1 MSNAST
7 TPAGRMRAE
16 DTICAIARL
25 RALQCTMHDG
35 PCTRRTGESHLVRMR
50 SDLESGLLLV
60 VGQPRRRERLART
73 RHAQARTQV
82 VHPLAPVA
90 AQFAARAV
98 RYLVIGI
105 SGASFYAP
113 SGQAVFSTEDVDLFL
128 PLDFLPLDSDNR
140 SRQAA
145 ENYSRKAAMDGKVSR
160 ADTSFPPLRLR

>member
-35 PCTRRTGESHLVRMR
+35 
-50 SDLESGLLLV
+50 
-60 VGQPRRRERLART
+60 
-73 RHAQARTQV
+73 HAQNEQARAISSGCGQILNRGFCSSLVSRADANAWRARVTHPPETQV

-105 SGASFYAP
+105 SGASFYAS
-113 SGQAVFSTEDVDLFL
+113 SGQAAFSTEDFDL
-128 PLDFLPLDSDNR
+128 FLPLDSDNR
-140 SRQAA
+140 SRQA
-145 ENYSRKAAMDGKVSR
+145 
-160 ADTSFPPLRLR
+160 